1 MIALQKKKYV
11 HVINPITGK
20 SEQGNILS
28 VSVLSK
34 SCFKADAYATAMM
47 LGDIEYAINLTNRV
61 GEIESFIIY
70 VDSNNDIA
78 DYSSDGFMKNIIN
91 P

>member
-1 MIALQKKKYV
+1 
-11 HVINPITGK
+11 
-20 SEQGNILS
+20 
-28 VSVLSK
+28 
-34 SCFKADAYATAMM
+34 M
-47 LGDIEYAINLTNRV
+47 LGDLEYAIDLTNRV

-70 VDSNNDIA
+70 VDSNNDIT

>member
-1 MIALQKKKYV
+1 MIY
-11 HVINPITGK
+11 I
-20 SEQGNILS
+20 S
-28 VSVLSK
+28 
-34 SCFKADAYATAMM
+34 YATAMM

>member
-1 MIALQKKKYV
+1 
-11 HVINPITGK
+11 
-20 SEQGNILS
+20 
-28 VSVLSK
+28 
-34 SCFKADAYATAMM
+34 M
-47 LGDIEYAINLTNRV
+47 LGDIDYAIDLTNRV